1 MKFNILEKLKEIF
14 LKKSEYKTEKTDFNI
29 SEESKLEKLNI
40 GTCIMDNEEK
50 EKFLSI
56 NTPKLVELY
65 EKKISEEDKMLM
77 EKQGLKL
84 DTFVER
90 FKDELNDHDFIE
102 GNCAVFSFDDFL
114 KIELSGYSELD
125 LKRDQNFIDLQKEKG
140 YIEGRI
146 IDLKEDIKYY
156 SEESQ
161 HQSIEEL
168 KNELKLYGELNDF
181 LSKEINKVV
190 GSEIEQLEYNAKE
203 YTMKDDL
210 KLEDGSFIKGGT
222 SFFVEGFKKGE
233 FEVHFEAREDNTYI
247 PNDGEGSGYYFSG
260 EEIARYSDLNKTV
273 DLVRG
278 KELINDLETFG
289 LLFEAM
295 VERDLKIYADS
306 FNAKCYHYQDY
317 QNREIDSVI
326 ELENGEWCAFEI
338 KLGANKIEE
347 ASKNLLK
354 IKEDI
359 EKEKGRTPSILCVIC
374 GLTNAA
380 YQRPDGVY
388 VVPVTSLKP

>member
-146 IDLKEDIKYY
+146 IDLKEDIKYS

-233 FEVHFEAREDNTYI
+233 FEAREDNTYI

-260 EEIARYSDLNKTV
+260 EEIARYFDLNKTV

-278 KELINDLETFG
+278 KELINDNMKLDKNNSKDIKDI
-289 LLFEAM
+289 
-295 VERDLKIYADS
+295 VED
-306 FNAKCYHYQDY
+306 
-317 QNREIDSVI
+317 
-326 ELENGEWCAFEI
+326 
-338 KLGANKIEE
+338 
-347 ASKNLLK
+347 ASKKADDYNNKLEK
-354 IKEDI
+354 KEGKVN
-359 EKEKGRTPSILCVIC
+359 EKEL
-374 GLTNAA
+374 
-380 YQRPDGVY
+380 
-388 VVPVTSLKP
+388 

>member
-146 IDLKEDIKYY
+146 IDLKEDIKYS

-210 KLEDGSFIKGGT
+210 KLEDGSVIKGGT
-222 SFFVEGFKKGE
+222 SFFFEGFKKGE
-233 FEVHFEAREDNTYI
+233 FEVHFEAREDNKYI

-260 EEIARYSDLNKTV
+260 EEIARYFDLNKTV

-278 KELINDLETFG
+278 KELINDNMKLDKNNSKDIKDI
-289 LLFEAM
+289 
-295 VERDLKIYADS
+295 VED
-306 FNAKCYHYQDY
+306 
-317 QNREIDSVI
+317 
-326 ELENGEWCAFEI
+326 
-338 KLGANKIEE
+338 
-347 ASKNLLK
+347 ASKKADDYNNKLEK
-354 IKEDI
+354 KEGKVN
-359 EKEKGRTPSILCVIC
+359 EKEL
-374 GLTNAA
+374 
-380 YQRPDGVY
+380 
-388 VVPVTSLKP
+388 

>member
-146 IDLKEDIKYY
+146 IDLKEDIKYF

-260 EEIARYSDLNKTV
+260 EEIARYFDLNKTV

-278 KELINDLETFG
+278 KELINDNMKLDKNNSKDIKDI
-289 LLFEAM
+289 
-295 VERDLKIYADS
+295 VED
-306 FNAKCYHYQDY
+306 
-317 QNREIDSVI
+317 
-326 ELENGEWCAFEI
+326 
-338 KLGANKIEE
+338 
-347 ASKNLLK
+347 ASKKADDYNNKLEK
-354 IKEDI
+354 KEGKVN
-359 EKEKGRTPSILCVIC
+359 EKEL
-374 GLTNAA
+374 
-380 YQRPDGVY
+380 
-388 VVPVTSLKP
+388 

>member
-90 FKDELNDHDFIE
+90 FKD
-102 GNCAVFSFDDFL
+102 
-114 KIELSGYSELD
+114 D
-125 LKRDQNFIDLQKEKG
+125 LKRDQSFIDLQKEKG

-146 IDLKEDIKYY
+146 IELKEDIKYY

-161 HQSIEEL
+161 YQSIEEL

-190 GSEIEQLEYNAKE
+190 GSEIEKLEYNAKE

-210 KLEDGSFIKGGT
+210 RLEDGSFIKGGT

-247 PNDGEGSGYYFSG
+247 PNDGEGTGYYFSG

-278 KELINDLETFG
+278 KELINDNMKLDKNNSKDIKYI
-289 LLFEAM
+289 
-295 VERDLKIYADS
+295 VED
-306 FNAKCYHYQDY
+306 
-317 QNREIDSVI
+317 
-326 ELENGEWCAFEI
+326 
-338 KLGANKIEE
+338 
-347 ASKNLLK
+347 ASKKADDYNNKLEK
-354 IKEDI
+354 KEGKVN
-359 EKEKGRTPSILCVIC
+359 EKEL
-374 GLTNAA
+374 
-380 YQRPDGVY
+380 
-388 VVPVTSLKP
+388 

>member
-29 SEESKLEKLNI
+29 SEESKLEKINI

-146 IDLKEDIKYY
+146 IDLKEDIKYS

-260 EEIARYSDLNKTV
+260 EEIARYFDLNKTV

-278 KELINDLETFG
+278 KELINDNMKLDKNNSKDIKDIVEDSSKKADDYNNKLEKKEG
-289 LLFEAM
+289 KVNE
-295 VERDLKIYADS
+295 KS
-306 FNAKCYHYQDY
+306 FNKEELNIMSFYNCDDRIKLINQLESVVENVDEVEIESEI
-317 QNREIDSVI
+317 NEIVIKLKGMTDDDFKEIDFKNII
-326 ELENGEWCAFEI
+326 E
-338 KLGANKIEE
+338 IEE
-347 ASKNLLK
+347 
-354 IKEDI
+354 DI
-359 EKEKGRTPSILCVIC
+359 
-374 GLTNAA
+374 
-380 YQRPDGVY
+380 
-388 VVPVTSLKP
+388 

>member
-1 MKFNILEKLKEIF
+1 MKFDILEKLKEIF

-65 EKKISEEDKMLM
+65 EKKSFDGPTYFERVQQTE
-77 EKQGLKL
+77 Q
-84 DTFVER
+84 FVEFKDNFTSSISS

-146 IDLKEDIKYY
+146 IDLKEDIKYS

-260 EEIARYSDLNKTV
+260 EEIARYFDLNKTV

-278 KELINDLETFG
+278 KELINDNMKLDKNNSKDIKDI
-289 LLFEAM
+289 
-295 VERDLKIYADS
+295 VED
-306 FNAKCYHYQDY
+306 
-317 QNREIDSVI
+317 
-326 ELENGEWCAFEI
+326 
-338 KLGANKIEE
+338 
-347 ASKNLLK
+347 ASKKADDYNNKLEK
-354 IKEDI
+354 KEGKVN
-359 EKEKGRTPSILCVIC
+359 EKEL
-374 GLTNAA
+374 
-380 YQRPDGVY
+380 
-388 VVPVTSLKP
+388 

>member
-146 IDLKEDIKYY
+146 IDLKEDIKYS

-190 GSEIEQLEYNAKE
+190 GSEIEQL
-203 YTMKDDL
+203 
-210 KLEDGSFIKGGT
+210 
-222 SFFVEGFKKGE
+222 
-233 FEVHFEAREDNTYI
+233 
-247 PNDGEGSGYYFSG
+247 
-260 EEIARYSDLNKTV
+260 
-273 DLVRG
+273 
-278 KELINDLETFG
+278 
-289 LLFEAM
+289 
-295 VERDLKIYADS
+295 
-306 FNAKCYHYQDY
+306 
-317 QNREIDSVI
+317 
-326 ELENGEWCAFEI
+326 
-338 KLGANKIEE
+338 
-347 ASKNLLK
+347 
-354 IKEDI
+354 
-359 EKEKGRTPSILCVIC
+359 
-374 GLTNAA
+374 
-380 YQRPDGVY
+380 
-388 VVPVTSLKP
+388 

>member
-1 MKFNILEKLKEIF
+1 
-14 LKKSEYKTEKTDFNI
+14 
-29 SEESKLEKLNI
+29 
-40 GTCIMDNEEK
+40 MDNEEK

-190 GSEIEQLEYNAKE
+190 GS
-203 YTMKDDL
+203 
-210 KLEDGSFIKGGT
+210 
-222 SFFVEGFKKGE
+222 
-233 FEVHFEAREDNTYI
+233 
-247 PNDGEGSGYYFSG
+247 
-260 EEIARYSDLNKTV
+260 
-273 DLVRG
+273 
-278 KELINDLETFG
+278 
-289 LLFEAM
+289 
-295 VERDLKIYADS
+295 
-306 FNAKCYHYQDY
+306 
-317 QNREIDSVI
+317 
-326 ELENGEWCAFEI
+326 
-338 KLGANKIEE
+338 
-347 ASKNLLK
+347 
-354 IKEDI
+354 
-359 EKEKGRTPSILCVIC
+359 
-374 GLTNAA
+374 
-380 YQRPDGVY
+380 
-388 VVPVTSLKP
+388 

>member
-1 MKFNILEKLKEIF
+1 M
-14 LKKSEYKTEKTDFNI
+14 
-29 SEESKLEKLNI
+29 
-40 GTCIMDNEEK
+40 
-50 EKFLSI
+50 
-56 NTPKLVELY
+56 
-65 EKKISEEDKMLM
+65 M

-146 IDLKEDIKYY
+146 IDLKEDIKYS

-260 EEIARYSDLNKTV
+260 EEIARYFDLNKTV

-278 KELINDLETFG
+278 KELINDNMKLDKNNSKDIKDI
-289 LLFEAM
+289 
-295 VERDLKIYADS
+295 VED
-306 FNAKCYHYQDY
+306 
-317 QNREIDSVI
+317 
-326 ELENGEWCAFEI
+326 
-338 KLGANKIEE
+338 
-347 ASKNLLK
+347 ASKKADDYNNKLEK
-354 IKEDI
+354 KEGKVN
-359 EKEKGRTPSILCVIC
+359 EKEL
-374 GLTNAA
+374 
-380 YQRPDGVY
+380 
-388 VVPVTSLKP
+388 

>member
-56 NTPKLVELY
+56 NTPQLVELY

-84 DTFVER
+84 DTFVEG
-90 FKDELNDHDFIE
+90 FKD
-102 GNCAVFSFDDFL
+102 
-114 KIELSGYSELD
+114 D
-125 LKRDQNFIDLQKEKG
+125 LKRDQSFIDLQKEKG

-146 IDLKEDIKYY
+146 IELKEDIKYY

-161 HQSIEEL
+161 YQSIEEL

-190 GSEIEQLEYNAKE
+190 GSEIEKLEYNAKE

-210 KLEDGSFIKGGT
+210 RLEDGSFIKGGT

-247 PNDGEGSGYYFSG
+247 PNDGEGTGYYFSG

-278 KELINDLETFG
+278 KELINDNMKLDKNNSKDIKYI
-289 LLFEAM
+289 
-295 VERDLKIYADS
+295 VED
-306 FNAKCYHYQDY
+306 
-317 QNREIDSVI
+317 
-326 ELENGEWCAFEI
+326 
-338 KLGANKIEE
+338 
-347 ASKNLLK
+347 ASKKADDYNNKLEK
-354 IKEDI
+354 KEGKVN
-359 EKEKGRTPSILCVIC
+359 EKEL
-374 GLTNAA
+374 
-380 YQRPDGVY
+380 
-388 VVPVTSLKP
+388 

>member
-84 DTFVER
+84 DTFVEG
-90 FKDELNDHDFIE
+90 FKD
-102 GNCAVFSFDDFL
+102 
-114 KIELSGYSELD
+114 D
-125 LKRDQNFIDLQKEKG
+125 LKRDQSFIDLQKEKG

-146 IDLKEDIKYY
+146 IELKEDIKYY

-161 HQSIEEL
+161 YQSIEEL

-190 GSEIEQLEYNAKE
+190 GSEIEKLEYNAKE

-247 PNDGEGSGYYFSG
+247 PNDGEGTGYYFSG

-278 KELINDLETFG
+278 KELINDNMKLDKNNSKDIASLNDMELSFDYKFDNEENVDENG
-289 LLFEAM
+289 YYIQNNVYIKGYEIDMF
-295 VERDLKIYADS
+295 DDNKIYGIDPGTEKEVI
-306 FNAKCYHYQDY
+306 FEIPKGIKFDEEIFDIKRPTIHYNVNFY
-317 QNREIDSVI
+317 KFRTGSRSLMLGSGGIGGSITLNREA
-326 ELENGEWCAFEI
+326 LN
-338 KLGANKIEE
+338 
-347 ASKNLLK
+347 
-354 IKEDI
+354 
-359 EKEKGRTPSILCVIC
+359 
-374 GLTNAA
+374 
-380 YQRPDGVY
+380 
-388 VVPVTSLKP
+388 

>member
-1 MKFNILEKLKEIF
+1 MK
-14 LKKSEYKTEKTDFNI
+14 
-29 SEESKLEKLNI
+29 
-40 GTCIMDNEEK
+40 
-50 EKFLSI
+50 
-56 NTPKLVELY
+56 
-65 EKKISEEDKMLM
+65 KKISEEDKMLM

-278 KELINDLETFG
+278 KELINDNMKLDKNNSKDIKDI
-289 LLFEAM
+289 
-295 VERDLKIYADS
+295 VED
-306 FNAKCYHYQDY
+306 
-317 QNREIDSVI
+317 
-326 ELENGEWCAFEI
+326 
-338 KLGANKIEE
+338 
-347 ASKNLLK
+347 ASKKADDYNNKLEK
-354 IKEDI
+354 KEGKVN
-359 EKEKGRTPSILCVIC
+359 EKEL
-374 GLTNAA
+374 
-380 YQRPDGVY
+380 
-388 VVPVTSLKP
+388 

>member
-56 NTPKLVELY
+56 NTPQLVELY

-84 DTFVER
+84 DTFVEG
-90 FKDELNDHDFIE
+90 FKD
-102 GNCAVFSFDDFL
+102 
-114 KIELSGYSELD
+114 D
-125 LKRDQNFIDLQKEKG
+125 LKRDQSFIDLQKEKG

-146 IDLKEDIKYY
+146 IELKEDIKYY

-190 GSEIEQLEYNAKE
+190 GSEIEKLEYNAKE

-210 KLEDGSFIKGGT
+210 RLEDGSFIKGGT

-247 PNDGEGSGYYFSG
+247 PNDGEGTGYYFSG

-278 KELINDLETFG
+278 KELINDNMKLDKNNSKDIKYI
-289 LLFEAM
+289 
-295 VERDLKIYADS
+295 VED
-306 FNAKCYHYQDY
+306 
-317 QNREIDSVI
+317 
-326 ELENGEWCAFEI
+326 
-338 KLGANKIEE
+338 
-347 ASKNLLK
+347 ASKKADDYNNKLEK
-354 IKEDI
+354 KEGKVN
-359 EKEKGRTPSILCVIC
+359 EKEL
-374 GLTNAA
+374 
-380 YQRPDGVY
+380 
-388 VVPVTSLKP
+388 